1 MKRTLLLLTL
11 LLSFNICAK
20 DLGVIDPDIDGQ
32 KTLTLTCVKPIQYE
46 DNTDIAIDE
55 SVDIQWKASKNGG
68 AYIDFGGRV
77 TECKQIVDLTQV
89 VDGVYVYKATA
100 WARGKESVLSS
111 GFVGATVKRVPN
123 PYLPTLLDGSLS

>member
-1 MKRTLLLLTL
+1 MKKLILLLTL
-11 LLSFNICAK
+11 LLPFNIQAQ

-100 WARGKESVLSS
+100 WARGKESVLSN

-123 PYLPTLLDGSLS
+123 PYSPTLLDGSLS